1 MGDRSHF
8 PSPTSGKCV
17 ILLPPSVG
25 EDAFSGAAMIVQGT
39 GRETGPAPDPRAV
52 AAPDSAI
59 DEVQPTNPLLVREPT
74 TLAESL
80 MTEAGW
86 TRGNFGHDG
95 PNPPYLRIG
104 GKLWLTL
111 TEFEPCFS
119 SFHRDRL
126 LFRSKVSMTV
136 HLSRYDQIM
145 VDPLAFEDRFGPQ
158 QGTDATFPF
167 GAWLSIREVR
177 FTGIELLGKRHGPVR
192 LPLEP
197 LAVASAIWLRHTGR
211 TGPAPA

>member
-1 MGDRSHF
+1 M
-8 PSPTSGKCV
+8 T
-17 ILLPPSVG
+17 
-25 EDAFSGAAMIVQGT
+25 VQGT
-39 GRETGPAPDPRAV
+39 GQETGPASDPR
-52 AAPDSAI
+52 
-59 DEVQPTNPLLVREPT
+59 EVSVSDLPADDLGPVGGALATEPV

-80 MTEAGW
+80 MAEAGW
-86 TRGNFGHDG
+86 SQANFGGDG

-104 GKLWLTL
+104 GKLWVTL

-126 LFRSKVSMTV
+126 LFRTKVSMTD

-145 VDPLAFEDRFGPQ
+145 VDPLAFEDRFGPR

-167 GAWLSIREVR
+167 GAWLTIREIR
-177 FTGIELLGKRHGPVR
+177 FTGIELLGKRHGPVV

-197 LAVASAIWLRHTGR
+197 LAVASAIWLRNTGR
-211 TGPAPA
+211 SGRAPG

>member
-1 MGDRSHF
+1 M
-8 PSPTSGKCV
+8 T
-17 ILLPPSVG
+17 
-25 EDAFSGAAMIVQGT
+25 VQGT
-39 GRETGPAPDPRAV
+39 GQEMGPAPDPRGIEAPASISV
-52 AAPDSAI
+52 DASSVDAAR
-59 DEVQPTNPLLVREPT
+59 VRAPT

-80 MTEAGW
+80 ITEAGW

-126 LFRSKVSMTV
+126 LFRSKVSMTD
-136 HLSRYDQIM
+136 HLSHYDQIM
-145 VDPLAFEDRFGPQ
+145 VDPLAFEDRFGPR

>member
-1 MGDRSHF
+1 M
-8 PSPTSGKCV
+8 T
-17 ILLPPSVG
+17 
-25 EDAFSGAAMIVQGT
+25 VQGT
-39 GRETGPAPDPRAV
+39 GQETGPAPDPL
-52 AAPDSAI
+52 AAPAPVV
-59 DEVQPTNPLLVREPT
+59 DEVQPTDPLLVREPT

-80 MTEAGW
+80 MAEAGW
-86 TRGNFGHDG
+86 SPANFGHDG

-104 GKLWLTL
+104 GKFWVTL

-126 LFRSKVSMTV
+126 LFRSKVSMAD

-167 GAWLSIREVR
+167 GAWLTIREVR
-177 FTGIELLGKRHGPVR
+177 FTGIDLLGKRHGPVM

-211 TGPAPA
+211 LGRAPA

>member
-1 MGDRSHF
+1 M
-8 PSPTSGKCV
+8 T
-17 ILLPPSVG
+17 
-25 EDAFSGAAMIVQGT
+25 VQGT
-39 GRETGPAPDPRAV
+39 GQDMEPAPDPRDGAT
-52 AAPDSAI
+52 PDLTFADSRPA
-59 DEVQPTNPLLVREPT
+59 NGSLVREPT

-80 MTEAGW
+80 VAEAGW
-86 TRGNFGHDG
+86 SRGNFGHDG

-126 LFRSKVSMTV
+126 LFRSKVSMTD

-167 GAWLSIREVR
+167 GAWLTIREVR

-211 TGPAPA
+211 TGPTPA